1 MNEELTIKKFDSLL
15 KENKI
20 TEAKEFI
27 EDELNRAICCG
38 DTSLIITLLNEII
51 GFYRDLGLY
60 DNSYKLAMS
69 LEKLIKNID
78 DNNAKFISYINIGN
92 SYRQSKHYDLAHNA
106 FNCCLNINELSLIKE
121 HKALYN
127 NLGLLYQDENN
138 YVEAIKCFN
147 MAIDIVSDDLIKN
160 ATTYVN
166 LAECY
171 IALNQYNV
179 ALDYLNKATIVFDN
193 NLDDFHI
200 MGYYK
205 TKAKLYY
212 LINDLN
218 LSNEFYIKALC
229 KIDKFVGRGK
239 LYSNTRDEYELV
251 LKKLNKKRTS
261 GLEMSLNYFND
272 FKSIL
277 FKDIEPDTLN
287 NITIG
292 LFGLGSECYLCDD
305 YISEDH
311 DFNPGY
317 VVLVENN
324 VPKSEF
330 LKLSNNYN
338 LLPREYDRFFIRN
351 VLPKHGVFYVDEYLF
366 DFLGIKDINNL
377 TMQNK
382 SLLTNGKIFYLG
394 ENSTFYSL
402 RRNTIYNS
410 KNDYLID
417 ASLKALEI
425 SQYPYN
431 LKRCSDRVDV
441 DTYALLKNHLIDR
454 LIEYYY
460 IYNHKY
466 LPHDKLELV
475 LMDKNNAI
483 YSFIVNIINDNIEY
497 EKINETII
505 NDLFNNHIIIKKS
518 SAYISDYKDE
528 ITKFVKEYLYKQKM
542 VKKIIEIEWDM
553 FSNLNNIG
561 GRADCQNNRAMFNLM
576 RKSQYFAWNCDLI
589 NSYYNDLIK
598 AKENNYN
605 LLWIKY
611 AFMEETVDPNH
622 FKLIKDNLPILSLK
636 MINLREAIV
645 SVQLEMLEEYS
656 KDNDISKMRT
666 INTNSDKYNN
676 ASYETYLRG
685 ELSSYSENTLYLYAS
700 YLANLSKENKN
711 IVELTLYYTNLFKM

>member
-78 DNNAKFISYINIGN
+78 DNNAKFISYINISN

-106 FNCCLNINELSLIKE
+106 FNCCLNINDLSLIKE

-366 DFLGIKDINNL
+366 EFLGIKDINNL

-394 ENSTFYSL
+394 ENSTFYAL
-402 RRNTIYNS
+402 RRNTIDNS

-417 ASLKALEI
+417 VSLKALEI

-431 LKRCSDRVDV
+431 LKRCSDRADV

-483 YSFIVNIINDNIEY
+483 YSFIINIINDNIEY

-528 ITKFVKEYLYKQKM
+528 IAKFVKEYLYKQKM

>member
-1 MNEELTIKKFDSLL
+1 MNEELTIKKFDTLL
-15 KENKI
+15 KKNKI

-27 EDELNRAICCG
+27 ENELDRAICCG

-60 DNSYKLAMS
+60 DDSYKLAMS

-106 FNCCLNINELSLIKE
+106 FNCCLNINDLSLIKE

-147 MAIDIVSDDLIKN
+147 MAIDIESEDLIKN

-179 ALDYLNKATIVFDN
+179 ALDYLNKATVVFDN

-229 KIDKFVGRGK
+229 KIDKFVGRGR

-272 FKSIL
+272 FRSIL

-366 DFLGIKDINNL
+366 EFLGIKDVNNL

-394 ENSTFYSL
+394 ENSTFYAL

-417 ASLKALEI
+417 VSLKALEI

-431 LKRCSDRVDV
+431 LKRCSARADV
-441 DTYALLKNHLIDR
+441 DTYALLKNHLIDK

-475 LMDKNNAI
+475 LMDKNNVI

-505 NDLFNNHIIIKKS
+505 NDLFNNHIIIKKN

-561 GRADCQNNRAMFNLM
+561 GRADCQNNRVMFDLM

-711 IVELTLYYTNLFKM
+711 IVELTLYYTNLFK